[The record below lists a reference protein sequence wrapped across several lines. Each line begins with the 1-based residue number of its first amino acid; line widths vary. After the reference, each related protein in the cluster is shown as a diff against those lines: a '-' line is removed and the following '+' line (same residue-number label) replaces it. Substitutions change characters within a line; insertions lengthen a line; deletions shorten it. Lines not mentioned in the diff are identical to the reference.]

1 MEVDEL
7 DFKEKVLDSPIPVV
21 VDFWAEW
28 CMPCKM
34 IEPIIL
40 ELEKDYLGKIKI
52 ARLNVAENQNLAVEY
67 GIISIP
73 TLGFFVNGQ
82 MVDEI
87 SGTVSKRVIEEKVK
101 QYSAKN

>member
-1 MEVDEL
+1 MEVNEL

-34 IEPIIL
+34 IEPIVL
-40 ELEKDYLGKIKI
+40 ELEKGYLGKIKI
-52 ARLNVAENQNLAVEY
+52 ARLNVDENQNLAVEY
-67 GIISIP
+67 GIMSIP

-87 SGTVSKRVIEEKVK
+87 IGAVPKRVIEERIKK
-101 QYSAKN
+101 YSAKN

>member
-34 IEPIIL
+34 IEPIVL

-52 ARLNVAENQNLAVEY
+52 ARLNVDENQNLAVEY

-87 SGTVSKRVIEEKVK
+87 IGAVPKRVIEEKIK

>member
-1 MEVDEL
+1 MEVNEL

-52 ARLNVAENQNLAVEY
+52 ARLNVDENQNLAVEY
-67 GIISIP
+67 GIMSIP

-87 SGTVSKRVIEEKVK
+87 TGAVPKRVIEEKIK

>member
-52 ARLNVAENQNLAVEY
+52 ARLNVDENQNLAVEY
-67 GIISIP
+67 GIMSIP

-87 SGTVSKRVIEEKVK
+87 PGAVPKRVIEEKIK

>member
-52 ARLNVAENQNLAVEY
+52 ARLNVDENQNLAVEY
-67 GIISIP
+67 GIMSIP

-87 SGTVSKRVIEEKVK
+87 IGAVPKRVIEEKIK

>member
-40 ELEKDYLGKIKI
+40 ELEKDYLGKMKI
-52 ARLNVAENQNLAVEY
+52 ARLNVDENQNLAVEY
-67 GIISIP
+67 GIMSIP

-87 SGTVSKRVIEEKVK
+87 TGAVPKRVIEEKIK

>member
-1 MEVDEL
+1 MEANETN
-7 DFKEKVLDSPIPVV
+7 FKEEVLNSIILVV

-34 IEPIIL
+34 IEPIVL
-40 ELEKDYLGKIKI
+40 ELEKEYQGKIKI
-52 ARLNVAENQNLAVEY
+52 VRLNVDENQNLAAEY
-67 GIISIP
+67 GIMSIP

-87 SGTVSKRVIEEKVK
+87 IGTVPKRVIEDKIK
-101 QYSAKN
+101 KYSAKN

>member
-52 ARLNVAENQNLAVEY
+52 ARLNVDENQNLAVEY
-67 GIISIP
+67 GIMSIP

-87 SGTVSKRVIEEKVK
+87 TGAVPKRVIEEKIK
-101 QYSAKN
+101 KYSAKN

>member
-52 ARLNVAENQNLAVEY
+52 ARLNVDENQNLAVEY
-67 GIISIP
+67 GIMSIP

-87 SGTVSKRVIEEKVK
+87 TGAVPKRVIEEKIK

>member
-40 ELEKDYLGKIKI
+40 ELEKDYQGKIKI
-52 ARLNVAENQNLAVEY
+52 ARLNVDENQNLAVEY
-67 GIISIP
+67 GIMSIP

-87 SGTVSKRVIEEKVK
+87 TGAVPKRVIEEKIK

>member
-1 MEVDEL
+1 MEVSEL
-7 DFKEKVLDSPIPVV
+7 NFKQEVLNSPMPVV

-34 IEPIIL
+34 IEPIVL
-40 ELEKDYLGKIKI
+40 ELEKEYQGKIKI
-52 ARLNVAENQNLAVEY
+52 ARLNVDENQNLAVEY
-67 GIISIP
+67 GIMSIP

-87 SGTVSKRVIEEKVK
+87 IGAVSKRIIEEKIK
-101 QYSAKN
+101 KYTAKN

>member
-34 IEPIIL
+34 IEPIVL

-52 ARLNVAENQNLAVEY
+52 ARLNVDENQNLAVEY
-67 GIISIP
+67 GIMSIP

-87 SGTVSKRVIEEKVK
+87 TGAVPKRVIEEKIK

>member
-1 MEVDEL
+1 MEVNEL

-34 IEPIIL
+34 IEPIVL

-52 ARLNVAENQNLAVEY
+52 ARLNVDENQNLAVEY
-67 GIISIP
+67 GIMGIP

-87 SGTVSKRVIEEKVK
+87 IGAVPKRVIEEKIK
-101 QYSAKN
+101 KYSAKN

>member
-52 ARLNVAENQNLAVEY
+52 AKLNVDENQNLAVEY
-67 GIISIP
+67 GIMSIP

-87 SGTVSKRVIEEKVK
+87 SGAVPKRVIEEKIK

>member
-34 IEPIIL
+34 IEPIVL

-52 ARLNVAENQNLAVEY
+52 ARLNVDENQNLAVEY
-67 GIISIP
+67 GIMGIP

-87 SGTVSKRVIEEKVK
+87 IGAVPKRVIEEKIK
-101 QYSAKN
+101 KYSAKN

>member
-1 MEVDEL
+1 MEVNEL

-34 IEPIIL
+34 IEPIVL

-52 ARLNVAENQNLAVEY
+52 ARLNVDENQNLAVEY
-67 GIISIP
+67 GITSIP

-87 SGTVSKRVIEEKVK
+87 IGAVSKRVIEEKIK

>member
-7 DFKEKVLDSPIPVV
+7 DFKEKVLDSPISVV

-52 ARLNVAENQNLAVEY
+52 ARLNVDENQNLAVEY
-67 GIISIP
+67 GIMSIP

-87 SGTVSKRVIEEKVK
+87 TGAVPKRVIEEKIK

>member
-1 MEVDEL
+1 MEVNEL

-34 IEPIIL
+34 IEPIVL
-40 ELEKDYLGKIKI
+40 ELEKGYLGKIKI
-52 ARLNVAENQNLAVEY
+52 ARLNVDENQNLAMEY
-67 GIISIP
+67 GIMSIP

-87 SGTVSKRVIEEKVK
+87 IGAVPKRVIEERIKK
-101 QYSAKN
+101 YSAKN

>member
-34 IEPIIL
+34 IEPIVL

-52 ARLNVAENQNLAVEY
+52 ARLNVDENQNLAVEY
-67 GIISIP
+67 GIMSIP

-87 SGTVSKRVIEEKVK
+87 IGAVPKRVIEEKIK

>member
-1 MEVDEL
+1 MEVNEL

-34 IEPIIL
+34 IEPIVL

-52 ARLNVAENQNLAVEY
+52 ARLNVDENQNLAVEY
-67 GIISIP
+67 GIMSIP

-87 SGTVSKRVIEEKVK
+87 IGAVPKRVIEEKIK
-101 QYSAKN
+101 NYSAKN

>member
-1 MEVDEL
+1 MEVNEL

-34 IEPIIL
+34 IEPIVL

-52 ARLNVAENQNLAVEY
+52 ARLNVDENQNLAVEY
-67 GIISIP
+67 GIMSIP

-87 SGTVSKRVIEEKVK
+87 IGAVPKRVIEEKIK
-101 QYSAKN
+101 KYSAKN